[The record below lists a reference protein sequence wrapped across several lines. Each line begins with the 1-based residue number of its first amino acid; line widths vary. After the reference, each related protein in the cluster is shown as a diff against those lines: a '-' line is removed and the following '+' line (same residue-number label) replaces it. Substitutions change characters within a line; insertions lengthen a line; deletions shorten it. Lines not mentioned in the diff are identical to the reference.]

1 MKFERWLSRTYMKF
15 ARVRYLFGLWLLFV
29 VAQTALAESPIHQ
42 LMTAMSSSDLP
53 RYTKLPLFAPH
64 RKDFT
69 CVYQEQHLPPVDPQ
83 AELWFQQALASELDP
98 NIYWKDK
105 DWRKIYQLYQQAAE
119 RNHWKAMLNLASLIL
134 SDYPIPVRD
143 PDMAISWVEKAMQLG
158 VPDAWDTM
166 GVYHMNGIV
175 KGGDATSAYAFFQKA
190 ADMGSPLAQAFL
202 GAALDAGWDNPGNGF
217 WANLPVGVKMLECA
231 VAQGYGDAADELG
244 LVYARPHTPEANLRA
259 LKVLHEGVK
268 LGSAK
273 CAKSLGVEFSGFSLS
288 SGDNIAG
295 YVDMERSKRYRK
307 IGDVLK
313 WYEGT
318 LKLPNLDKVLPLPPA
333 ALPKWDG
340 DAQTLIDAAK
350 AVTPPPTS
358 PAHPSQSEPHA
369 ALTKAGL
376 LRQLA
381 DRPESLRCNGGL
393 KCPQSGIWEA
403 RVAAAHPLAALYN
416 RWDRQAFVEK
426 EASFPDPRQQH
437 LDISAHDVRWTWL
450 GSPNQLRV
458 ADVYDIAL

>member
-1 MKFERWLSRTYMKF
+1 MKFV
-15 ARVRYLFGLWLLFV
+15 RVRYLFGLWLLFV
-29 VAQTALAESPIHQ
+29 VTQAALAESPIRQ

-98 NIYWKDK
+98 NIYWEDK
-105 DWRKIYQLYQQAAE
+105 DWRKIYQLYLQAAE

-217 WANLPVGVKMLECA
+217 WANVPAATKMLECA
-231 VAQGYGDAADELG
+231 VAQGYGDAAYELAF
-244 LVYARPHTPEANLRA
+244 LYADPGTPEAKFRA
-259 LKVLHEGVK
+259 LKLLQEGAK

-273 CAKSLGVEFSGFSLS
+273 CADKLSVQFNGFELANGGSLVGHVDEARADRYSKV
-288 SGDNIAG
+288 GDI
-295 YVDMERSKRYRK
+295 
-307 IGDVLK
+307 LK

-333 ALPKWDG
+333 PLPKWDG
-340 DAQTLIDAAK
+340 DVQTLIDAAK
-350 AVTPPPTS
+350 AVTPPPPTS
-358 PAHPSQSEPHA
+358 PAHSPQSEPHA
-369 ALTKAGL
+369 ALTKTGL
-376 LRQLA
+376 PPQPA
-381 DRPESLRCNGGL
+381 DRPQPMRCDSGR
-393 KCPQSGIWEA
+393 KCPESGIREA
-403 RVAAAHPLAALYN
+403 RVAIRHPHAPLHN
-416 RWDRQAFVEK
+416 RLDRHAF
-426 EASFPDPRQQH
+426 A
-437 LDISAHDVRWTWL
+437 
-450 GSPNQLRV
+450 
-458 ADVYDIAL
+458 

>member
-1 MKFERWLSRTYMKF
+1 MKIAF
-15 ARVRYLFGLWLLFV
+15 ARYLIGLCLFSFGV
-29 VAQTALAESPIHQ
+29 QVAFAAPSFHQ
-42 LMTAMSSSDLP
+42 LMTAMSSYDLP

-98 NIYWKDK
+98 NIYWEDK
-105 DWRKIYQLYQQAAE
+105 DWRKIYQLYLQAAE
-119 RNHWKAMLNLASLIL
+119 RNHWKAMLNLAALIL
-134 SDYPIPVRD
+134 SGYPVPVRD
-143 PDMAISWVEKAMQLG
+143 PETAIRWVEKAMQLG

-166 GVYHMNGIV
+166 GVYHMKGIV

-190 ADMGSPLAQAFL
+190 ADMGSPSAQSFL

-217 WANLPVGVKMLECA
+217 WANVPVATKMLECA
-231 VAQGYGDAADELG
+231 VAQGYGDAAYELAF
-244 LVYARPHTPEANLRA
+244 LYADPGTPEAKFHA
-259 LKVLHEGVK
+259 LKLLQEGAK

-273 CAKSLGVEFSGFSLS
+273 CADKLSVQFNGFELANGGSLVGHVDEARADRYSKV
-288 SGDNIAG
+288 GDI
-295 YVDMERSKRYRK
+295 
-307 IGDVLK
+307 LK

-340 DAQTLIDAAK
+340 DVQTLIDAAK

-358 PAHPSQSEPHA
+358 PAHSPQSEPHA

-381 DRPESLRCNGGL
+381 DRPEPLRCNGGL

-450 GSPNQLRV
+450 GSPNRLRV

>member
-1 MKFERWLSRTYMKF
+1 MKLERCLSHTYMKF
-15 ARVRYLFGLWLLFV
+15 ARVRYLFSLWLLF
-29 VAQTALAESPIHQ
+29 AMTQAALAESPIHQ
-42 LMTAMSSSDLP
+42 LMTAMSSSDSP

-98 NIYWKDK
+98 NIYWEDK

-119 RNHWKAMLNLASLIL
+119 RNHWKAMLNLAALIL
-134 SDYPIPVRD
+134 SGYPVPVRD
-143 PDMAISWVEKAMQLG
+143 PEMAIRWVEKAMQLE

-166 GVYHMNGIV
+166 GVYHMKGIV

-190 ADMGSPLAQAFL
+190 ADMGSPSAQTFL
-202 GAALDAGWDNPGNGF
+202 GAALNAGWDNPGSGF
-217 WANLPVGVKMLECA
+217 WANISVATKMLECSL
-231 VAQGYGDAADELG
+231 AQGYGDAADELEFI
-244 LVYARPHTPEANLRA
+244 YAAPRTPEARLRA
-259 LKVLHEGVK
+259 VTVLQEGAK

-273 CAKSLGVEFSGFSLS
+273 CASLLGSQFRGMGLSDGKSLV
-288 SGDNIAG
+288 G
-295 YVDMERSKRYRK
+295 YVDKARAERYSK
-307 IGDVLK
+307 ISDILE

-340 DAQTLIDAAK
+340 DVQTLIDAAK

-426 EASFPDPRQQH
+426 EASFPIRDSSIWTYRLTTFAGPGWAAP
-437 LDISAHDVRWTWL
+437 ISCA
-450 GSPNQLRV
+450 
-458 ADVYDIAL
+458 